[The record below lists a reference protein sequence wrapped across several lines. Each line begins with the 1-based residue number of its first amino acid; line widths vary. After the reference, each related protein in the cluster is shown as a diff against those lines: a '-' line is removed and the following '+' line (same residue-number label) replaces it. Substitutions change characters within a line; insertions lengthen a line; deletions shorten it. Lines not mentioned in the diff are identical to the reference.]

1 MNIYKNFLNA
11 YNILP
16 LREQKYTKK
25 LFIFLFFSFF
35 IEMLSIGALIP
46 SISFFI
52 SPEIYEEKYTFIFN
66 VMQKMSFLDGD
77 LKSDILLILLSIFTF
92 KFLFMVAL
100 NYYQSDFIYKVQT
113 SISAEILKK
122 YFTNSYYFFIK
133 TNSSIIIR
141 NVIIEVEQFAIALIS
156 YNFFFNEILILFGVT
171 VLLLIYQPTMTL
183 ILIATITLLI
193 IFYNLLTK
201 KIIEKFGLERQKYEG
216 ERIKNLNEIVGSIK
230 DIKMQ
235 SLEKFFLRDFNE
247 SNRYAANS
255 SKWIKI
261 YQSLP
266 KNILEI
272 IIVIG
277 FLGIA
282 FFFLKE
288 SKINN
293 EFIVLGGI
301 YTICVIKLM
310 PSVNRILSSFQ
321 RIRYSMPVIDNIRKE
336 LTSVND
342 QKKSLEI
349 KDFNKI
355 NVKSLSFTYP
365 KSGKKNLLD
374 IDLEITKGKIYGIIG
389 TSGSGKSTLV
399 NIISGLL
406 NPDQGKIKID
416 NQSFPNF
423 ECLRNLIGYMPQN
436 IFLLDDSIAH
446 NIALGV
452 NKEKIDFNKIKQ
464 LLQNV
469 KLDTFI
475 KSLPNGLHTMVGE
488 RGAMLSGGQLQRL
501 GLARALYK
509 NPSIL
514 IFDEFTSSLDKL
526 TEIEI
531 LNNIKML
538 KGSKTLIISS
548 HSDEVKKI
556 CDKIYVIENGKIISN
571 Q

>member
-1 MNIYKNFLNA
+1 M
-11 YNILP
+11 
-16 LREQKYTKK
+16 
-25 LFIFLFFSFF
+25 
-35 IEMLSIGALIP
+35 
-46 SISFFI
+46 
-52 SPEIYEEKYTFIFN
+52 
-66 VMQKMSFLDGD
+66 
-77 LKSDILLILLSIFTF
+77 
-92 KFLFMVAL
+92 
-100 NYYQSDFIYKVQT
+100 
-113 SISAEILKK
+113 
-122 YFTNSYYFFIK
+122 
-133 TNSSIIIR
+133 
-141 NVIIEVEQFAIALIS
+141 
-156 YNFFFNEILILFGVT
+156 
-171 VLLLIYQPTMTL
+171 
-183 ILIATITLLI
+183 
-193 IFYNLLTK
+193 
-201 KIIEKFGLERQKYEG
+201 
-216 ERIKNLNEIVGSIK
+216 
-230 DIKMQ
+230 
-235 SLEKFFLRDFNE
+235 
-247 SNRYAANS
+247 
-255 SKWIKI
+255 
-261 YQSLP
+261 
-266 KNILEI
+266 
-272 IIVIG
+272 
-277 FLGIA
+277 
-282 FFFLKE
+282 
-288 SKINN
+288 
-293 EFIVLGGI
+293 GGI

-365 KSGKKNLLD
+365 KSVKKNLLD

-488 RGAMLSGGQLQRL
+488 RGAMLSGGQLQRV
-501 GLARALYK
+501 GIARALYN
-509 NPSIL
+509 NPQLL
-514 IFDEFTSSLDKL
+514 IFDESTSALDEQ
-526 TEIEI
+526 TESEI
-531 LNNIKML
+531 FKNIYRFK
-538 KGSKTLIISS
+538 KDKTLLIIT
-548 HSDEVKKI
+548 HKKKLLKD
-556 CDKIYVIENGKIISN
+556 CDKIYKLENGKLKNES
-571 Q
+571 